1 MGTHCFYGSLVLIL
15 EKLDT
20 REAYLPKYITH
31 SKKKEDDAKNKA
43 KIRITVVD
51 K

>member
-20 REAYLPKYITH
+20 REAFLPKYITH
-31 SKKKEDDAKNKA
+31 SNKKEDDAKK
-43 KIRITVVD
+43 KTED
-51 K
+51 KDNFGR